1 MEKAGSFPCLA
12 FSRRGQAPQAHPAF
26 SVCSVNTKEIGLSA
40 HCQKGFSQFRMGF
53 VGGPRDPGI
62 KPLSFDI
69 NLLSICHRLPFSIEW
84 VFMRREVEFRNNKAA
99 HSHACDWIL
108 DCLWRK
114 TDSLWIWQWMA
125 CPCAS
130 IDSCLCVNYLD
141 RRKSFQGW
149 IGCRSCC

>member
-12 FSRRGQAPQAHPAF
+12 FSRRGQAPQAHPSF
-26 SVCSVNTKEIGLSA
+26 SVCSVDTKEIGLSA
-40 HCQKGFSQFRMGF
+40 HCQKGCQSVPYGLRWR
-53 VGGPRDPGI
+53 PKRSCI
-62 KPLSFDI
+62 KPISFHI
-69 NLLSICHRLPFSIEW
+69 NLLSVCHRPPFSIEW
-84 VFMRREVEFRNNKAA
+84 VFMHREVEFRNNKAA
-99 HSHACDWIL
+99 HSHACYWIL

-125 CPCAS
+125 CPCTS
-130 IDSCLCVNYLD
+130 IDTCLCVNYLD